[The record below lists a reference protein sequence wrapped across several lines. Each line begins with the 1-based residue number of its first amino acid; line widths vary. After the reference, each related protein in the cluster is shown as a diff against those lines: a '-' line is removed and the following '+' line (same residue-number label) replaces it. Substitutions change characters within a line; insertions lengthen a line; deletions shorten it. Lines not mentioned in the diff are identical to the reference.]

1 MCGDLN
7 KVNFLLEEGRVTE
20 QYRLS
25 FLAVFKADSGSWAD
39 VDFKL
44 HPKTSMSWP
53 PSPLVAAK
61 EVEAVSLKTQQSFS
75 ISSFASCRVEC
86 SKDLINI
93 LKKAFGIKDL
103 VNCAH
108 C

>member
-1 MCGDLN
+1 
-7 KVNFLLEEGRVTE
+7 
-20 QYRLS
+20 
-25 FLAVFKADSGSWAD
+25 
-39 VDFKL
+39 
-44 HPKTSMSWP
+44 
-53 PSPLVAAK
+53 
-61 EVEAVSLKTQQSFS
+61 
-75 ISSFASCRVEC
+75 VEC